1 MKEDNV
7 EINSLKDFTFKA
19 DWEKSETKLYK
30 RRKSGKK
37 TSAKTKKVKE
47 SFVRDYNLKYTLSH
61 QVSEALKQKLRDS
74 GITWLINDLIDEI
87 RTQQAYE
94 ITVTLKDDKRVFFKV
109 STNSDIYAKEDEA
122 VESII
127 YGKETKIKLIQKE
140 IKKLDS
146 KFDHV
151 LIYEK
156 TGEIFPPK
164 SSNYFINLVDSYIFT
179 NKLSIQKENFIVALK
194 QSQEVEHLENIKSKI
209 ATENEFSINSSKYK
223 SLDALITDIRNNNSL
238 KLINKTNKYKF
249 AAKKIK
255 KYAEQLQIRN
265 TLSDIDNKILNKDLF
280 RIIEIISKKSN
291 FHLSSINNKKY
302 ICAYKPSRKEQN
314 SLSKKSQLIM
324 KICSETTEN
333 SVNQILKQSKSLS
346 LSQTTLL
353 SEIKW
358 LLKSGLLRQFT
369 SGKLEVNRLNKN

>member
-127 YGKETKIKLIQKE
+127 YGKETNIKLIQKE

-164 SSNYFINLVDSYIFT
+164 SSNYFINLVDSYIFS
-179 NKLSIQKENFIVALK
+179 NKLSIQKENFIAALK
-194 QSQEVEHLENIKSKI
+194 QSQEVEHLENIKTKI
-209 ATENEFSINSSKYK
+209 ATENEFSIDSKKYK
-223 SLDALITDIRNNNSL
+223 YLDALITDIRNNSL

-249 AAKKIK
+249 AGKYLK

-265 TLSDIDNKILNKDLF
+265 ALSDIDNKILNKDLF

-291 FHLSSINNKKY
+291 FHLSSINNNKY
-302 ICAYKPSRKEQN
+302 ICAYKPSQKEPN
-314 SLSKKSQLIM
+314 KLSQTSQLIM

-346 LSQTTLL
+346 LSQTRLL